1 MGDQIVNRFS
11 SVDNQYNEYIFQ
23 SNLRDIDDEKCLKV
37 LKSYRRMISIFD
49 ILENDNYD
57 SDGDESVVSNENK
70 VGGHKRSTTKNDL
83 L

>member
-1 MGDQIVNRFS
+1 
-11 SVDNQYNEYIFQ
+11 
-23 SNLRDIDDEKCLKV
+23 
-37 LKSYRRMISIFD
+37 MISIFD